1 MALGQQL
8 VQRFAGGWSQGRRRV
23 YPLPTSHVQ
32 FMPHTKSRLNAPC
45 IFWGHVYV
53 GWTSTLATA
62 AGSRAAS
69 TPSAATQQQPGHG
82 LVGTLPFNEDEY
94 VEVGQVVGAH
104 GVKGGLR
111 LELSTDQPAER
122 FRAGRRLYLL
132 PPSGGGRA
140 SRTEPQEPV
149 LIAVTAQ
156 GAKMRPLGK
165 GEEAWMVDLEEVTT
179 RTQAEQLR
187 GCVVYCAAADR
198 GALRDPDEFYVTDI
212 IGCTVIDQATRCMV
226 GLVVDVYGGT
236 GTHDTLRIKLRANE
250 EDILNSRIRYCM
262 IPFAK
267 AICPV
272 LDLSKRTLEVAPPE
286 GLLELVTE
294 EKLRKP
300 LSDAV
305 KAQKL
310 AQLRE
315 LQAQEAHLQLPSSP
329 SQPQKT
335 DGDEGEDEEDDE
347 RTAAAGAPSVKA
359 SRAVGTARSQPQSM
373 GSWQARGSR
382 AGGDSSRGEDDG
394 LGGQDQEDG
403 TQQGGEAGA
412 GAGRWRRP
420 ALRRRPGSLR
430 LGRRRE

>member
-1 MALGQQL
+1 MVLGQQL
-8 VQRFAGGWSQGRRRV
+8 LQRLAGESSLGRRRV
-23 YPLPTSHVQ
+23 YQLPTSHTQRV
-32 FMPHTKSRLNAPC
+32 PHIAGHLNTPC
-45 IFWGHVYV
+45 PFWGHSCA
-53 GWTSTLATA
+53 GLTSTLATA

-69 TPSAATQQQPGHG
+69 TPSTATQQQPDHG
-82 LVGTLPFNEDEY
+82 LVGTLPFNENEY

-104 GVKGGLR
+104 GVSGSLR

-132 PPSGGGRA
+132 PPSARGRDN
-140 SRTEPQEPV
+140 RTKPQELV
-149 LIAVTAQ
+149 LVAVTAQ

-187 GCVVYCAAADR
+187 GYVVYCAATDR

-212 IGCTVIDQATRCMV
+212 IGCTVTDQATRRMV

-236 GTHDTLRIKLRANE
+236 GTHDTLRVKLRANE

-272 LDLSKRTLEVAPPE
+272 LDLDKRTLEVAPPE

-315 LQAQEAHLQLPSSP
+315 LQAQEALLQPP
-329 SQPQKT
+329 PQPQKT
-335 DGDEGEDEEDDE
+335 EGDEGEDEEDEE
-347 RTAAAGAPSVKA
+347 RTAAAVRGVPSVRG
-359 SRAVGTARSQPQSM
+359 SRAVGTARPQLQSM
-373 GSWQARGSR
+373 GSRQARGSP
-382 AGGDSSRGEDDG
+382 AGADGSKDEGDG
-394 LGGQDQEDG
+394 LGGQQHEEG
-403 TQQGGEAGA
+403 AQQGGEGVAGV
-412 GAGRWRRP
+412 GRGRRP

-430 LGRRRE
+430 GRRRE

>member
-8 VQRFAGGWSQGRRRV
+8 LQRLAGESSLGRRRV
-23 YPLPTSHVQ
+23 YPLPTSHTQRV
-32 FMPHTKSRLNAPC
+32 PHIAGRLNTPC
-45 IFWGHVYV
+45 TLWGRNCV
-53 GWTSTLATA
+53 GSTLSLAAT
-62 AGSRAAS
+62 AGSRAS

-82 LVGTLPFNEDEY
+82 LVGTLPFNENEY
-94 VEVGQVVGAH
+94 VEVGQIVGAH
-104 GVKGGLR
+104 GVRGALR

-132 PPSGGGRA
+132 PPSARGRDN
-140 SRTEPQEPV
+140 RTEPQEPV

-156 GAKMRPLGK
+156 GAKMRPMGK
-165 GEEAWMVDLEEVTT
+165 GEETWMVDLEEVTT

-187 GCVVYCAAADR
+187 GYVLYCAAADR

-212 IGCTVIDQATRCMV
+212 IGCTVTDQVTRRML

-236 GTHDTLRIKLRANE
+236 GTHDTLRVKLRANE

-286 GLLELVTE
+286 GLIELVTE
-294 EKLRKP
+294 EKLMKP

-315 LQAQEAHLQLPSSP
+315 LQAQEALLQPSP
-329 SQPQKT
+329 QPQKT
-335 DGDEGEDEEDDE
+335 EGDEGEDEEDGHGHE
-347 RTAAAGAPSVKA
+347 E
-359 SRAVGTARSQPQSM
+359 
-373 GSWQARGSR
+373 W
-382 AGGDSSRGEDDG
+382 
-394 LGGQDQEDG
+394 
-403 TQQGGEAGA
+403 TQQGGEGFAGVRR
-412 GAGRWRRP
+412 GRRP
-420 ALRRRPGSLR
+420 ALRKRPGSLR